1 MDVVILVKTFSF
13 SFLLF
18 RDATDMEK
26 KLTKDLE
33 FVFVGMMKTV
43 KDRYAVFKPVL
54 YVKHVIILQIQV
66 KFFWRKKISFLN
78 VLPI

>member
-43 KDRYAVFKPVL
+43 KDRYAVFKPEL
-54 YVKHVIILQIQV
+54 DL
-66 KFFWRKKISFLN
+66 
-78 VLPI
+78 